1 MSNWKCDKSDLF
13 VLINDSSPAQPSQPS
28 PASPAQPRL
37 VAAMREKLSP
47 AHCSCCL
54 KAKGVDEILRK
65 FSHIRLLAFSHWTVT
80 WRNFQQGKENIV
92 KTFEAHCSFSRFAT
106 ITNSNWSKWSITILT
121 EPLKNIL
128 HSLKNLDDDAEKYKI
143 MFRLILSG
151 CGVEM
156 RCAEAGLPKRKIS
169 KWPDTRKLWNVFS
182 EN

>member
-1 MSNWKCDKSDLF
+1 M
-13 VLINDSSPAQPSQPS
+13 
-28 PASPAQPRL
+28 
-37 VAAMREKLSP
+37 
-47 AHCSCCL
+47 
-54 KAKGVDEILRK
+54 
-65 FSHIRLLAFSHWTVT
+65 
-80 WRNFQQGKENIV
+80 

-156 RCAEAGLPKRKIS
+156 RCAEAGLPKRKNS
-169 KWPDTRKLWNVFS
+169 KWPENYEIFFQKTRQRKGQKQP
-182 EN
+182 

>member
-1 MSNWKCDKSDLF
+1 M
-13 VLINDSSPAQPSQPS
+13 
-28 PASPAQPRL
+28 
-37 VAAMREKLSP
+37 
-47 AHCSCCL
+47 
-54 KAKGVDEILRK
+54 
-65 FSHIRLLAFSHWTVT
+65 
-80 WRNFQQGKENIV
+80 

-156 RCAEAGLPKRKIS
+156 RCAEAGLPKRKNS
-169 KWPDTRKLWNVFS
+169 KYFFRKLGKERAKNSPDFGRDSAHV
-182 EN
+182 